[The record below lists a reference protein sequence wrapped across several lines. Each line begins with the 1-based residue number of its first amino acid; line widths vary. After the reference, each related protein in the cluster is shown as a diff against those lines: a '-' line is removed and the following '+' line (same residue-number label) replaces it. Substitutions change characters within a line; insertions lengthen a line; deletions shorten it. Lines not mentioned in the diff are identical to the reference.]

1 MNLKTFNH
9 VKIPELNFEL
19 NAVTTE
25 GGRRYTT
32 PQGNIL
38 KWDRSVRSTTREC
51 YPMPIRQRDY
61 VSTSIGEPQAKVH
74 YKELANLIVDADITL
89 A

>member
-32 PQGNIL
+32 PQGNIYP
-38 KWDRSVRSTTREC
+38 SITTVLSEYSKKGIMGR
-51 YPMPIRQRDY
+51 
-61 VSTSIGEPQAKVH
+61 KH
-74 YKELANLIVDADITL
+74 K
-89 A
+89 

>member
-32 PQGNIL
+32 PQGNIYP
-38 KWDRSVRSTTREC
+38 SITTVLSE
-51 YPMPIRQRDY
+51 
-61 VSTSIGEPQAKVH
+61 
-74 YKELANLIVDADITL
+74 
-89 A
+89 